1 VAEARLII
9 AGKGTEITA
18 YQAPYVELM
27 DLAYLAFVLWL
38 ARCRW
43 RDELSEE
50 LV

>member
-1 VAEARLII
+1 MAEARLLV
-9 AGKGTEITA
+9 AGQGAEITA

-27 DLAYLAFVLWL
+27 DLAYLAFIQRLTG
-38 ARCRW
+38 RRR